1 MKFAK
6 RRNGR
11 VTLGAHVLGSLT
23 IGMAASAIPAMA
35 AEQAQVVDKK
45 VEHIEVN
52 GEYLGYNTRK
62 VQSGKFTEDLLNT
75 AKTVTVINQDLI
87 KDIGAHS
94 FTDAL
99 QIGRAHV

>member
-35 AEQAQVVDKK
+35 AEQAQ
-45 VEHIEVN
+45 
-52 GEYLGYNTRK
+52 
-62 VQSGKFTEDLLNT
+62 
-75 AKTVTVINQDLI
+75 
-87 KDIGAHS
+87 
-94 FTDAL
+94 
-99 QIGRAHV
+99 IGRAHV

>member
-23 IGMAASAIPAMA
+23 IGMAASAIPTMA

-75 AKTVTVINQDLI
+75 AKTVTVYYL
-87 KDIGAHS
+87 GHWRRGEP
-94 FTDAL
+94 L
-99 QIGRAHV
+99 R